1 MASPPRLQMGPW
13 DLPEGGATMKLAYPI
28 PHRVTCRMV
37 GAMFVASCTCK
48 KWAAQADP
56 HRYDG
61 TMAEWLTSFVGT
73 PVSDLIAAGHKH
85 ATDHV
90 LERQGIAREVA
101 A

>member
-1 MASPPRLQMGPW
+1 
-13 DLPEGGATMKLAYPI
+13 MKLTYPI

-48 KWAAQADP
+48 KWAAQVDP
-56 HRYDG
+56 RKYDQPDVASLG
-61 TMAEWLTSFVGT
+61 SFLRGIL
-73 PVSDLIAAGHKH
+73 PVPTEELIATAHKH

-90 LERQGIAREVA
+90 LERQGIARKVA